1 VTCVEKRRGPQADS
15 RLTSMARRRSLPT
28 HRGQLVKPSTKGKSV
43 KYIQRSLLF
52 LLVVSLASLCFVE
65 TNHAQTT
72 YHIVQPGDTLWD
84 ICEHYYGDSELWPK
98 LWEMNPFITNPHLL
112 KPGDKIRL
120 LEGYPLKTAA
130 LQPGP
135 ETSQIKRPEE
145 PGGVPGVEVSGL
157 CNVASA
163 GYLSLTP
170 VAPIGRVI
178 SSVTSRI
185 ILGERDTIFVDLPQQ
200 ETVETGRVFVAFRSS
215 WALPDPLTGR
225 QVGYLIRYGGKVSIK
240 ERTEGTV
247 YKAEVIESYTEF
259 RVGDPLIPE
268 EPITSCVEVLP
279 TDPAVATHIVAVQD
293 QKLIIGQFSVVYL
306 PKGFNDGVRRGNVFR
321 IMQKLDSKGPPIPD
335 VVAGH
340 LIVIESRPDSATGV
354 VISLT
359 RNLANG
365 ATLLGAE
372 WAEVP
377 EILSIL
383 PQCRV
388 Q

>member
-1 VTCVEKRRGPQADS
+1 MKHIK
-15 RLTSMARRRSLPT
+15 RSLF
-28 HRGQLVKPSTKGKSV
+28 
-43 KYIQRSLLF
+43 F
-52 LLVVSLASLCFVE
+52 LLCVSLVSLFFVE
-65 TNHAQTT
+65 INHAQPT

-98 LWEMNPFITNPHLL
+98 LWEMNPFVTNPHLL

-130 LQPGP
+130 PQPGP
-135 ETSQIKRPEE
+135 ETSQVKQPGE
-145 PGGVPGVEVSGL
+145 PGGVPGVDVSGL

-163 GYLSLTP
+163 GYLSSTV
-170 VAPIGRVI
+170 VAPVGRVI

-185 ILGERDTIFVDLPQQ
+185 ILGERDIIFVDLPQQ
-200 ETVETGRVFVAFRSS
+200 EAVEPGRVFVAFKSS
-215 WALPDPLTGR
+215 PALRHPLTDQ

-240 ERTEGTV
+240 EKTEGTV
-247 YKAEVIESYTEF
+247 YKAEVIENYTEF

-268 EPITSCVEVLP
+268 EPITSCIQVSP
-279 TDPAVATHIVAVQD
+279 TDPAVVTNIVAVED

-306 PKGFNDGVRRGNVFR
+306 PKGFNDGVHRGNVFR
-321 IMQKLDSKGPPIPD
+321 IMQKLESRGAPLPD

-340 LIVIESRPDSATGV
+340 MIVIEARPGSATGV
-354 VISLT
+354 VISLD

-365 ATLLGAE
+365 APVQGTE

-377 EILSIL
+377 ELLSIL

>member
-1 VTCVEKRRGPQADS
+1 
-15 RLTSMARRRSLPT
+15 MARKRSLRT
-28 HRGQLVKPSTKGKSV
+28 HRGQLVKPSTKGNSV
-43 KYIQRSLLF
+43 KYIQRSLFF
-52 LLVVSLASLCFVE
+52 LLCVNVVVLGYVAHS
-65 TNHAQTT
+65 NAQPT

-98 LWEMNPFITNPHLL
+98 LWEMNPFVTNPHLL

-120 LEGYPLKTAA
+120 LEGYPLKTAG
-130 LQPGP
+130 PHPEP
-135 ETSQIKRPEE
+135 ETSQLKQPEE
-145 PGGVPGVEVSGL
+145 PKGVPGVEVSGL

-163 GYLSLTP
+163 GYLSSTP

-178 SSVTSRI
+178 SAVTSRI
-185 ILGERDTIFVDLPQQ
+185 ILAEGDTIFVDLPQQ
-200 ETVETGRVFVAFRSS
+200 EAVEPGSAFMAFKSS
-215 WALPDPLTGR
+215 SALSDPLTGR
-225 QVGYLIRYGGKVSIK
+225 LVGYLIRYGGKVSIK
-240 ERTEGTV
+240 ERAEGTV
-247 YKAEVIESYTEF
+247 YKAKVIESYTEF
-259 RVGDPLIPE
+259 RVGDLLIPV
-268 EPITSCVEVLP
+268 EPITSCVQVFP

-321 IMQKLDSKGPPIPD
+321 IMKKLESVGAPVPD
-335 VVAGH
+335 VVEGH
-340 LIVIESRPDSATGV
+340 LIVIEARPDSATGV
-354 VISLT
+354 VISLA

-365 ATLLGAE
+365 APVQGAE

-377 EILSIL
+377 DLLSIL